1 MSVLRRWR
9 SFIAWTLLIA
19 GLATIYCFTAPIR
32 FVIHDAI
39 GDEIEMRYEQAPP
52 DGWVAAKWKAFWVT
66 GGWGWI
72 AFIAVT
78 AIPGIGLSTV
88 GLLLLRRQP
97 QIQNG

>member
-1 MSVLRRWR
+1 L
-9 SFIAWTLLIA
+9 IIA
-19 GLATIYCFTAPIR
+19 GLATIYLFTAPIR

-52 DGWVAAKWKAFWVT
+52 GGWVAAKWKAFWDT

-78 AIPGIGLSTV
+78 AIPGIGLSAA
-88 GLLLLRRQP
+88 GLFFLRRQP